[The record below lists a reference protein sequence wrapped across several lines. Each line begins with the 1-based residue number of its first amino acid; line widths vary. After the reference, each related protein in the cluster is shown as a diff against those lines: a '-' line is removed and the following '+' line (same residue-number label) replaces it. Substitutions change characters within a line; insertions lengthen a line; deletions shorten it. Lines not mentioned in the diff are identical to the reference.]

1 MVVRPPLLLKSSR
14 ARSSARSASDLHF
27 VAVPAGHLHVAGDV
41 GDDDFAARI
50 GLRPLLDFFR
60 ASRLRQQQRRGDHSS
75 QSHSSVLVEPAVGSS
90 LTSASNCSSLW

>member
-1 MVVRPPLLLKSSR
+1 MVVRPPLLLNSSR
-14 ARSSARSASDLHF
+14 CPLVRQVGEHLHF

-75 QSHSSVLVEPAVGSS
+75 HSHSSVLVEPAVGSS